1 MPCWIYILKSKT
13 TGKFYIGQT
22 TNLQTRLEEHN
33 AKRSRFTSS
42 GVPWILVYRE
52 FYPTHKEAIKRE
64 LFLKSP
70 RGWLVLQQ
78 IKQQID
84 SKNFQEQSTARHAD

>member
-1 MPCWIYILKSKT
+1 MTFTNVIYIETIFEMAS
-13 TGKFYIGQT
+13 
-22 TNLQTRLEEHN
+22 TNLKTRLAEHN

-42 GVPWILVYRE
+42 GVPWTLVYRE

-70 RGWLVLQQ
+70 RGWRVLQQ
-78 IKQQID
+78 IKQEIN
-84 SKNFQEQSTARHAD
+84 SKNFREHSTA